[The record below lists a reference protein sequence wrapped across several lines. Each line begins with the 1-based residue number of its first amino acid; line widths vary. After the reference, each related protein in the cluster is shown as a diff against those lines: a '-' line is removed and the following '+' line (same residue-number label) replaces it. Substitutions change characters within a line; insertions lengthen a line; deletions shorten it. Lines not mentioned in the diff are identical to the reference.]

1 MGLLDTEILSNRFD
15 VENSLN
21 NTMTERAQGYGA
33 LDRSVYAPMT
43 ASTALQGDMAGQA
56 IGGMLGGR
64 QVEMQK
70 QDIIDD
76 IMQRNPDPKTSA
88 ELRSV
93 AGEFAKAGLTDYS
106 FQITEVANQ
115 LYKTEVDK
123 NVATDKWYTGT
134 GKSLKNSLL
143 TDDILKAYIYQKENI
158 TAKDW
163 NDDDQWT
170 RMDRKDA
177 LASART
183 DLGGQIDNYSNRLM
197 QDGYSKSMLKD
208 LQKNDADFMQHFL
221 TDLSQYGNQDIKD
234 FFQSVMVFDS
244 KEGKNSIS
252 ISSEYVA
259 RLSQDEI
266 DVMDFQSA
274 ALLYDTLKD
283 TRKLTKTQREVFKK
297 LETKIKSPNG
307 FELNEVELR
316 NILTTKGTHDAET
329 IEKIIE
335 QHMQRTNQTYKGVG
349 TSASIAPVDDGTMM
363 AMNTQQP
370 DDNFS
375 SWIV

>member
-56 IGGMLGGR
+56 IGGMLGGQ

-76 IMQRNPDPKTSA
+76 IMQRNPDPKTSD

-115 LYKTEVDK
+115 LYKTELEKDT
-123 NVATDKWYTGT
+123 ATEGWYTGI
-134 GKSLKNSLL
+134 GKTLENQILTNDIKTMYAKEMFQYSEEDWKELSISDKDRLIGRAEEELKGQIQNY
-143 TDDILKAYIYQKENI
+143 A
-158 TAKDW
+158 
-163 NDDDQWT
+163 
-170 RMDRKDA
+170 DRKKMDGLSKSNIKKLKSNDA
-177 LASART
+177 LFFQDFYADLNMHGNTKVVNFLQKITSFDSAGGKNTMQINT
-183 DLGGQIDNYSNRLM
+183 DLYYKINDTEMSSMGG
-197 QDGYSKSMLKD
+197 
-208 LQKNDADFMQHFL
+208 
-221 TDLSQYGNQDIKD
+221 
-234 FFQSVMVFDS
+234 
-244 KEGKNSIS
+244 
-252 ISSEYVA
+252 
-259 RLSQDEI
+259 DEI
-266 DVMDFQSA
+266 LSA
-274 ALLYDTLKD
+274 IGILESRMKD
-283 TRKLTKTQREVFKK
+283 RKLNATETDNLKRLRFALDNLDKGD
-297 LETKIKSPNG
+297 ETKVNLEYERIKNEPR
-307 FELNEVELR
+307 FEGRSEEDVKEMIR
-316 NILTTKGTHDAET
+316 RTYDITT
-329 IEKIIE
+329 
-335 QHMQRTNQTYKGVG
+335 
-349 TSASIAPVDDGTMM
+349 SSIAPVDDGTML

-370 DDNFS
+370 DNFS